1 MIFLHTKQEKKKK
14 EEKKW
19 KSWTE
24 FQPRL
29 WVVYWTVVRRSHRT
43 EAYKRLRKFKNELE
57 RKIHRRF
64 LYGVRSWFRAS
75 LSGKDL
81 SI

>member
-1 MIFLHTKQEKKKK
+1 MIFYIQSRKKKK
-14 EEKKW
+14 EEKKL

-24 FQPRL
+24 FQSRL

-43 EAYKRLRKFKNELE
+43 EAYKRLQKFKNELE
-57 RKIHRRF
+57 RKIHGKF
-64 LYGVRSWFRAS
+64 LNRVHSWFSR
-75 LSGKDL
+75 KDL